1 MAPSNRT
8 WENGSPHTRRPTQP
22 PNAAQWSDRI
32 KALPLEAWQRTQSR
46 EEQKPGG
53 FKQKGTPNEEMMDS
67 LSGYLD
73 NMAAAAMNGGSA
85 FEQYMLNF
93 TKLSDNNT
101 SLANT
106 VNKQ

>member
-1 MAPSNRT
+1 
-8 WENGSPHTRRPTQP
+8 
-22 PNAAQWSDRI
+22 
-32 KALPLEAWQRTQSR
+32 
-46 EEQKPGG
+46 
-53 FKQKGTPNEEMMDS
+53 MDS

>member
-1 MAPSNRT
+1 
-8 WENGSPHTRRPTQP
+8 
-22 PNAAQWSDRI
+22 
-32 KALPLEAWQRTQSR
+32 
-46 EEQKPGG
+46 
-53 FKQKGTPNEEMMDS
+53 MDS
-67 LSGYLD
+67 LLSYLD